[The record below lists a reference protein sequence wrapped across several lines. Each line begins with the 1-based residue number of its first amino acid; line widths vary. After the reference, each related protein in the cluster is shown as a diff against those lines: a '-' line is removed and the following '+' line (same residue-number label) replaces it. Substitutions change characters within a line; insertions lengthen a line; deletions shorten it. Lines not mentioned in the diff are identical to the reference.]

1 MKSIDPLLNR
11 KYDANKYH
19 CVHFVIDA
27 AKYLF
32 GADYSKH
39 FLGLT
44 GTVNESLNASRHN
57 FRQARR
63 LDKPIDGCVVLMTNL
78 MNESHVGLFYCQHVL
93 HLSEQGALFQTLR
106 TLDRHYSRFRFY
118 EAKNISE

>member
-32 GADYSKH
+32 NADYSKH

-78 MNESHVGLFYCQHVL
+78 LNESHVGLFYCQHVL
-93 HLSEQGALFQTLR
+93 HLTESGVYFQTLR
-106 TLDRHYSRFRFY
+106 TLERNCSRFRFY
-118 EAKNISE
+118 EAQNISK

>member
-1 MKSIDPLLNR
+1 MKSIDSLLNR

-19 CVHFVIDA
+19 CVHFVVDA

-63 LDKPIDGCVVLMTNL
+63 LDKPKDGCVVLMTNL
-78 MNESHVGLFYCQHVL
+78 MNESHVGLFYNKHVL
-93 HLSEQGALFQTLR
+93 HLTESGVYFQTLR
-106 TLDRHYSRFRFY
+106 TLEKNCSRFRFY
-118 EAKNISE
+118 EAQNISK

>member
-11 KYDANKYH
+11 KYDASKYH

-32 GADYSKH
+32 DVDYSSH

-57 FRQARR
+57 FNQAKK
-63 LDKPIDGCVVLMTNL
+63 LEKPVNQCIVLMTDL
-78 MNESHVGLFYCQHVL
+78 MNRSHVGLFYCNHVL
-93 HLSEQGALFQTLR
+93 HLTESGVYFQTLR
-106 TLDRHYSRFRFY
+106 TLEKNCSRFRFY
-118 EAKNISE
+118 ETQNISK

>member
-1 MKSIDPLLNR
+1 MKSIDSLLNR

-19 CVHFVIDA
+19 CVHFVVDA

-32 GADYSKH
+32 DVDYSKH

-57 FRQARR
+57 FRQAKK
-63 LDKPIDGCVVLMTNL
+63 LEKPKDGCVVLMTNL
-78 MNESHVGLFYCQHVL
+78 MNESHVGLFYSNHVL

-106 TLDRHYSRFRFY
+106 TLDRNYSRFRFY
-118 EAKNISE
+118 EAQNISK

>member
-19 CVHFVIDA
+19 CVHFVVDA

-32 GADYSKH
+32 DVDYSSH

-44 GTVNESLNASRHN
+44 GTVDESLKASRRN
-57 FRQARR
+57 FNQAKK
-63 LDKPIDGCVVLMTNL
+63 LEKPVNNCIVLMTNL
-78 MNESHVGLFYCQHVL
+78 MNRSHVGLFYDNHVL

-118 EAKNISE
+118 ETQNISK